1 MTTDIV
7 KQRHAAYQTSEQ
19 IIFDYGSSKLFDQTF
34 SARLQVTTAGL
45 QIGHLAHYIRQ
56 GNEQEAA
63 PIAAG
68 LRESLRASDIL
79 RTED

>member
-19 IIFDYGSSKLFDQTF
+19 IIFDYGSSKLFDQTY

-45 QIGHLAHYIRQ
+45 QIGH
-56 GNEQEAA
+56 
-63 PIAAG
+63 IAAG